1 MSIHPNWHKST
12 LKYNVG
18 KKKIIRDM
26 YAGFFINIFVP
37 MKGVQVFYNPFK
49 CYGIKMSQ
57 INFSLKR
64 K

>member
-1 MSIHPNWHKST
+1 
-12 LKYNVG
+12 
-18 KKKIIRDM
+18 M